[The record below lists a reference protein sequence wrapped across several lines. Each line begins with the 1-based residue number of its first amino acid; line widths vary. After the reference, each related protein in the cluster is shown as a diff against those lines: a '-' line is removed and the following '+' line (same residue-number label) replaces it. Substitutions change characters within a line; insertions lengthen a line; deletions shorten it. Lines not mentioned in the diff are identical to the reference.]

1 MKTTIN
7 TILVFA
13 YIAIIVGTILSI
25 AMFGTGV
32 ALYGFISIAV
42 VTIVIGALNIK

>member
-13 YIAIIVGTILSI
+13 YIAIIIATVVSI
-25 AMFGTGV
+25 ALFGTGV
-32 ALYGFISIAV
+32 AIYSIISLLV
-42 VTIVIGALNIK
+42 VTIVLGALNIK

>member
-13 YIAIIVGTILSI
+13 YIAIIIGTILSI
-25 AMFGTGV
+25 ALFGTGV
-32 ALYGFISIAV
+32 ALYGIISLVV
-42 VTIVIGALNIK
+42 VTIVLGALNIK

>member
-13 YIAIIVGTILSI
+13 YIAIIISTILSI
-25 AMFGTGV
+25 ALFGTGV
-32 ALYGFISIAV
+32 ALYGFIGLVVVSIV
-42 VTIVIGALNIK
+42 LGALNIK